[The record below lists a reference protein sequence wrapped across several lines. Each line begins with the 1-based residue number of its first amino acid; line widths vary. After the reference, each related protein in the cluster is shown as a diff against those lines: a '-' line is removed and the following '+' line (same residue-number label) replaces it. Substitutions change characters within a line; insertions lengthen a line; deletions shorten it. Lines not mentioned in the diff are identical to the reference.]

1 MESNDSNKV
10 ENATKAPNATHIVTA
25 EAVQAEE
32 VPTIPL
38 SSLQTL
44 STMKPEVSVR
54 SVAST
59 RTVSIPTPLVVQPS
73 EYRRSLSEWLQVY
86 WDSARPAYLP
96 LSLLPVLVGSVVAW
110 TQTIT
115 PKAHLG
121 HYHLTHFIAAI
132 IVVVML
138 QMGANYVNDYYD
150 YLRGVDT
157 GNVYGPGGLIQQG
170 LVSPAR
176 ILTIGLALLGAGSLI
191 GLVIAAAGG
200 PLLYLLG
207 LAGVLC
213 AFFYSATTRSLSSMA
228 LGEVVCFCVFGPLLT
243 LGAYLLQTSHV
254 DRTALLYSLPLGLIA
269 TAAVHANNMR
279 DAEGDAHVGK
289 RTIASLIGLEWSRVL
304 YVVLLLGAYAIIAA
318 LGIPRGSN
326 HLILIA
332 LWTFPLLVVAI
343 SGVLRTDAPGGLHL
357 VMRQT
362 LKLEIWFATLLIVA
376 LIVAAFLPLLPPLPA
391 LPTHLWP
398 F

>member
-326 HLILIA
+326 HLILIT